1 MILLTLVLFVFNATA
16 LYFLIRSGSIL
27 NIPSRIKNEENILE
41 HEHRKYAMRFD
52 KIHYPWI
59 MSALKMGWSKE
70 RIEKQVDE
78 IENSI

>member
-1 MILLTLVLFVFNATA
+1 MILLTLVLLTFNATV

-41 HEHRKYAMRFD
+41 HEHRKYAMSFD
-52 KIHYPWI
+52 KIHYLWI
-59 MSALKMGWSKE
+59 MNALKLGWSKE